1 MRKSACVAIVFSIL
15 SLMATELNDLGPY
28 AAGTSDDFWDTS
40 GHSGVSVAQASA
52 TFDNG
57 LMALAVAVGMS
68 SECEIEVDGIA
79 SGFAISTIS
88 TFAPGLKIIF
98 R

>member
-1 MRKSACVAIVFSIL
+1 MRKSVCIAIMLFVL

-28 AAGTSDDFWDTS
+28 VAGTSDDFWDTS
-40 GHSGVSVAQASA
+40 GHVGVAVTQASA

-68 SECEIEVDGIA
+68 SECEIEVDGVA

>member
-1 MRKSACVAIVFSIL
+1 MRKSVCIAIVSSAL

-28 AAGTSDDFWDTS
+28 AAGVSDDFWNTS
-40 GHSGVSVAQASA
+40 GHAGVSVSQASA

-57 LMALAVAVGMS
+57 LMARDVAVGIS
-68 SECEIEVDGIA
+68 SECEIEVDGID

-88 TFAPGLKIIF
+88 TFAPGLKIIIQ
-98 R
+98 